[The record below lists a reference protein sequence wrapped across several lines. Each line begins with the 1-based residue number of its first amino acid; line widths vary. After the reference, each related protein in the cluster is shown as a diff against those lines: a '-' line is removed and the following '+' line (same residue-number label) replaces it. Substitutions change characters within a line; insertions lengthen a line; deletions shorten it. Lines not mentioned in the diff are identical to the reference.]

1 MTDHFLTVGCGDVY
15 SLSGAPTALAII
27 NKSQSTGIVELS
39 RRNARELSNYTGNSK
54 MFRLHCFVAIAAAFF
69 LCVTSASA
77 QDADSPPSER
87 TIGGSMKMMLQNKLE
102 LSGSPV
108 NLEAIGMSSLF
119 GEAKIPLH
127 TIAGIRFAQG
137 ADEQTTVVLLNGDAL
152 TGDVNLSDIQFVSD
166 WGEAKV
172 SVAHLVSIV
181 FRDDLAWSG
190 VATPN
195 GKRWRL
201 TKLQRGQPSNS
212 YTDAHGRRIVAPGNR
227 R

>member
-1 MTDHFLTVGCGDVY
+1 MNRFKCIMALTAACLMFAN
-15 SLSGAPTALAII
+15 SA
-27 NKSQSTGIVELS
+27 
-39 RRNARELSNYTGNSK
+39 NAQESDSN
-54 MFRLHCFVAIAAAFF
+54 
-69 LCVTSASA
+69 
-77 QDADSPPSER
+77 SPPS
-87 TIGGSMKMMLQNKLE
+87 GGEKIVGSSMKMTLQNKLE
-102 LSGSPV
+102 LSGTPV
-108 NLEAIGMSSLF
+108 DLEAIEMSSLF

-137 ADEQTTVVLLNGDAL
+137 PEEQTTVVLLNGDAL
-152 TGDVNLSDIQFVSD
+152 TGYINLADINFVSD

-172 SVAHLVSIV
+172 NVAHVVSVV

-201 TKLQRGQPSNS
+201 TKLQRNNQRQQGN
-212 YTDAHGRRIVAPGNR
+212 YTIDQQGRRIYVPQTGR

>member
-1 MTDHFLTVGCGDVY
+1 
-15 SLSGAPTALAII
+15 
-27 NKSQSTGIVELS
+27 
-39 RRNARELSNYTGNSK
+39 
-54 MFRLHCFVAIAAAFF
+54 MFRFKCFVAVAAALLLFA
-69 LCVTSASA
+69 ASA
-77 QDADSPPSER
+77 TAQESDSESKPADGKVV
-87 TIGGSMKMMLQNKLE
+87 GGSMQLTLQNKLE
-102 LSGSPV
+102 LSGTPID
-108 NLEAIGMSSLF
+108 LEAIEMSSLF
-119 GEAKIPLH
+119 GNAKIPLH

-152 TGDVNLSDIQFVSD
+152 TGDVNLSDIAFVSD

-172 SVAHLVSIV
+172 NVAHLVSVV

-201 TKLQRGQPSNS
+201 TKLQRGQQGNTYIDSQ
-212 YTDAHGRRIVAPGNR
+212 GRRVIVPGNR

>member
-1 MTDHFLTVGCGDVY
+1 MNRLKCFI
-15 SLSGAPTALAII
+15 ALAAACLMFATA
-27 NKSQSTGIVELS
+27 NAQESESTPSTNEKIV
-39 RRNARELSNYTGNSK
+39 
-54 MFRLHCFVAIAAAFF
+54 
-69 LCVTSASA
+69 
-77 QDADSPPSER
+77 
-87 TIGGSMKMMLQNKLE
+87 GGAMKMTLQNKLE
-102 LSGSPV
+102 LSGTPV
-108 NLEAIGMSSLF
+108 DLEAIEMSSLF

-137 ADEQTTVVLLNGDAL
+137 PEEQTTVVLLNGDAL
-152 TGDVNLSDIQFVSD
+152 TGDINLADINFVSD

-172 SVAHLVSIV
+172 NVAHVVSVV

-201 TKLQRGQPSNS
+201 TKMQRGANQRQGT
-212 YTDAHGRRIVAPGNR
+212 YTIDQQGRRVYVPQTGR